1 MKPDHEQVPKPRR
14 SLGGRPR
21 LITVEKVQAIGDL
34 IALGLTEEQACLAEG
49 VNPATFGP
57 ACCRNEGFRNAL
69 KAKQAEFLAKAVRLI
84 AAGTTGWQGL
94 AWLLERRHKPQF
106 SRSETPQGH
115 SPASAQMIAT
125 ELLSTL
131 AEAAQQ
137 NPLLVPPKGKGI
149 RGS

>member
-1 MKPDHEQVPKPRR
+1 MNSSAKPK
-14 SLGGRPR
+14 GGRPPIVT
-21 LITVEKVQAIGDL
+21 LEKVQAIGDL
-34 IALGLTEEQACLAEG
+34 IALGLTEDQACRAEG

-69 KAKQAEFLAKAVRLI
+69 KEKQAEFLAKAVRHI
-84 AAGTTGWQGL
+84 AAGATGWQGM

-106 SRSETPQGH
+106 SRSETLPCQ
-115 SPASAQMIAT
+115 SIAAT
-125 ELLSTL
+125 QALPIEFLNSL

-137 NPLLVPPKGKGI
+137 NPFLVPPKGKGT